1 MQCLQGLD
9 VMMPF
14 AGSIAAAISFPLSK
28 LDFLQV
34 RILQTSRTISHA
46 IWRGRPLTNTMT
58 SLNRRSFLE
67 KVSTL
72 FFRPFPQESY
82 FDRRVNAG
90 IALRGFAS
98 GQATH

>member
-34 RILQTSRTISHA
+34 RIFQTSRTIANA
-46 IWRGRPLTNTMT
+46 IL
-58 SLNRRSFLE
+58 
-67 KVSTL
+67 
-72 FFRPFPQESY
+72 
-82 FDRRVNAG
+82 A
-90 IALRGFAS
+90 
-98 GQATH
+98 